1 MVAEA
6 RGRGPTD
13 TGRVRRFRPGRR
25 ARLGALLA
33 VVLLLGLA
41 SYGGIIAHRAR
52 GHAETARADI
62 RRVNDGVD
70 RARAGGVDRATVAGL
85 RDDLTAAES
94 SLAALVGD
102 LDALGPALPL
112 AERLPRIGPRL
123 RADANLV
130 QAALHLVRSGRGFAA
145 VGVAAYDGLEA
156 GNARDRAAFLDAL
169 ATGTPTLAV
178 AREDYRR
185 GAALLDTVDRS
196 QVEAALRPTLA
207 TLDRQFPQLD
217 ALISAG
223 ADLAPLLPAL
233 LGRDRDATYLLLLQD
248 PGELRPTGGFIG
260 NYGLATVRNG
270 AVTATVFQDVYLVD
284 LPYLAARRPLPHPF
298 DRHFPQATAWGLRDS
313 NAWPDFPTSARAAI
327 ELAAAEGIAP
337 RVDGVIAITPETV
350 ASLLTVLGPVA
361 VPGYDATVDADNVE
375 AQIRRYQ
382 YEEVRDNDPRQ
393 YEGRDV
399 PYNAARKRFTAAL
412 AGEVV
417 ARLRDLPTDRLPGL
431 LKAGTGLLDRRAI
444 QLYVA
449 DATAQR
455 VLADLRLAGELRVG
469 DGDFLW
475 PIETN
480 LGANKADLYLARD
493 LTYAV
498 TLATDG
504 AATSTLQLG
513 YEFRPTGPLYNYF
526 GYDYFR
532 AYVAI
537 YRAPGA
543 QPVAAPEGIER
554 QQEGEAIAYGQL
566 LEVRPGTSGRIELR
580 FAQPQ
585 GARRL
590 PGGEYEYRLRVPRQ
604 AGGSWRTHTLA
615 ITLPAGAEPI
625 ETPPGATVTG
635 QTVLLTTA
643 PRVDLDLRIVYRL
656 P

>member
-1 MVAEA
+1 V
-6 RGRGPTD
+6 
-13 TGRVRRFRPGRR
+13 
-25 ARLGALLA
+25 LA
-33 VVLLLGLA
+33 GVLLLGLA
-41 SYGGIIAHRAR
+41 IYCGAIAYRAL
-52 GHAETARADI
+52 GHAEAARDDI
-62 RRVNDGVD
+62 RRVNAGVD
-70 RARAGGVDRATVAGL
+70 RARAGGVDRAAVAGL
-85 RDDLTAAES
+85 RDDLTAAER
-94 SLAALVGD
+94 SLAALAGD

-112 AERLPRIGPRL
+112 AERLPGIGPRL

-130 QAALHLVRSGRGFAA
+130 RAALHLVRAGRRFAD

-156 GNARDRAAFLDAL
+156 GDARDRAAFLDAL
-169 ATGTPTLAV
+169 TAGTPTIAA

-185 GAALLDTVDRS
+185 GAALLAAVDRDR
-196 QVEAALRPTLA
+196 VEVALRPTLA
-207 TLDRQFPQLD
+207 TLDRQLPQLD
-217 ALISAG
+217 ALIGAG

-270 AVTATVFQDVYLVD
+270 AVAATVFQDVYLVD

-313 NAWPDFPTSARAAI
+313 NAWPDFPTSARAAVD
-327 ELAAAEGIAP
+327 LAAAEGIAP

-350 ASLLTVLGPVA
+350 AGLLAILGPVA
-361 VPGYDATVDADNVE
+361 VPGYDATVDAGNVE

-382 YEEVRDNDPRQ
+382 YDEVRDNDPRQ

-412 AGEVV
+412 AGEVA
-417 ARLRDLPTDRLPGL
+417 ARLRELPADRMPGL
-431 LKAGTGLLDRRAI
+431 LKAGRGLLDRRAI
-444 QLYVA
+444 QLYLT
-449 DATAQR
+449 DPTAQR
-455 VLADLRLAGELRVG
+455 ALAGLDLANELRVG
-469 DGDFLW
+469 EGDFLW

-498 TLATDG
+498 TLAADG
-504 AATSTLQLG
+504 AAASTLQLG

-532 AYVAI
+532 AYIAVYRGPTARAI
-537 YRAPGA
+537 
-543 QPVAAPEGIER
+543 AAPAEVER
-554 QQEGEAIAYGQL
+554 RQEGEAVAYGQL
-566 LEVRPGTSGRIELR
+566 LEVRPGTIGRIELR

-590 PGGEYEYRLRVPRQ
+590 PGGEYEFRLRVPRQ

-615 ITLPAGAEPI
+615 ITLPAGARLV

-635 QTVLLTTA
+635 QTLVLTAA
-643 PRVDLDLRIVYRL
+643 PRADLDLRVVYRM